1 MNFLK
6 SFPNKETI
14 LQQSGQKVFDL
25 NGHIHTPF
33 SFSAFEDISQI
44 FKIANDENIKVVGIN
59 DFIVTDGHKPFHDQA
74 VASNVFP
81 LLNIEFM
88 GLLKEE
94 LANDI
99 RVNDPNNPGRTYF
112 SGKGL
117 DYPANP
123 DDATKRILQ
132 DVKEEGNKQT
142 AQMVEKLNDFLIE
155 IDAPFNFTYNEIKEN
170 YAKELVRERHIAKAV
185 RRKVFEKF
193 ASDED
198 RKQMLSKM
206 FSGKAVESSLNDT
219 NGLENEIRGR
229 LLKAG
234 GPAFVPENDSAFLEI
249 DKVMEIIVALGGIP
263 CYPVL
268 LDDKNGNFTNFER
281 DFEKLRDTLMAKN
294 IYSVELIP
302 GRNDINILKKFVK
315 VFHEADFV
323 ITFGTEHN
331 TPELIPLKVDTRGH
345 IDLDDELK
353 KISYQGACVIAAH
366 QYLRATGQEGY
377 IDAHGKV
384 KREQIEDFRVLG
396 AGIFS
401 YFFNEGMLA

>member
-6 SFPNKETI
+6 SFPDRETI
-14 LQQSGQKVFDL
+14 LKQSDQNIFDL

-44 FKIANDENIKVVGIN
+44 FKMANEENIKAVGIN

-74 VASNVFP
+74 VASKVFP
-81 LLNIEFM
+81 LFNIEFM

-94 LANDI
+94 QNKGI

-117 DYPANP
+117 DFPSNP
-123 DDATKRILQ
+123 DEATKQLLLK
-132 DVKEEGNKQT
+132 VKDESNKQT
-142 AQMVEKLNDFLIE
+142 AQMVENLSNFMKE
-155 IDAPFNFTYNEIKEN
+155 IDATFTFTYEEIKDS
-170 YAKELVRERHIAKAV
+170 YAEELVRERHIAKAV
-185 RRKVFEKF
+185 RRKVFETF
-193 ASDED
+193 SSEED
-198 RKQMLSKM
+198 RRKMLSKI
-206 FSGKAVESSLNDT
+206 FSGKAVESSLDDT

-229 LLKAG
+229 LLKVG

-249 DKVMEIIVALGGIP
+249 NKVMEIIVKLGGIP

-268 LDDKNGNFTNFER
+268 LDDKNEYCTDFEA
-281 DFEKLRDTLMAKN
+281 DFEKLRDTLKAKN
-294 IYSVELIP
+294 VYSVELIP

-315 VFHEADFV
+315 IFHGDDFM

-331 TPELIPLKVDTRGH
+331 TPALIPLKVDTRGH

-353 KISYQGACVIAAH
+353 EISYQGACVIAAH
-366 QYLRATGQEGY
+366 QYLRAKGEEGF
-377 IDAHGKV
+377 IDSSGNV
-384 KREQIEDFRVLG
+384 KRDQIVEFRTLG
-396 AGIFS
+396 AAVFNYYFS
-401 YFFNEGMLA
+401 K

>member
-6 SFPNKETI
+6 SFPDKNTLLK
-14 LQQSGQKVFDL
+14 LSNQDKFDL

-44 FKIANDENIKVVGIN
+44 FKMANDENIKAVGIN

-74 VASNVFP
+74 IASKVFP
-81 LLNIEFM
+81 LFNIEFM

-94 LANDI
+94 QAKGI

-117 DYPANP
+117 DFPSNP
-123 DDATKRILQ
+123 DEATKQLLLE
-132 DVKEEGNKQT
+132 VKEESNKQT
-142 AQMVEKLNDFLIE
+142 AQMVENLNAFMKE
-155 IDAPFNFTYNEIKEN
+155 INAPFGFTYDEIKN
-170 YAKELVRERHIAKAV
+170 SYAEELVRERHIAKAV
-185 RRKVFEKF
+185 RRKVFETF
-193 ASDED
+193 SSAEE
-198 RKQMLSKM
+198 RKQMLSKI
-206 FSGKAVESSLNDT
+206 FSGKAVESSLDDT

-249 DKVMEIIVALGGIP
+249 EKVMDVIVKLGGIP

-268 LDDKNGNFTNFER
+268 LDDKNGDCTDFEA
-281 DFEKLRDTLMAKN
+281 DFEKLRDTLKAKN

-315 VFHEADFV
+315 IFHEDNFV

-331 TPELIPLKVDTRGH
+331 TPALIPLKVDTRGH

-353 KISYQGACVIAAH
+353 EISYQGACVIAAH
-366 QYLRATGQEGY
+366 QYLRAKGEEGF
-377 IDAHGKV
+377 IDSNGNV
-384 KREQIEDFRVLG
+384 KRNQIVEFRTLG
-396 AGIFS
+396 AAVFNYYFS
-401 YFFNEGMLA
+401 D